1 MTARCDDVVARDAH
15 DGQAL
20 ARDLRDQVVAIEGKI
35 DRLLDS
41 HLDGLI
47 AKDEYATK
55 KQSLLNRKIDL
66 AEKLSQI
73 SRKGNYWLEPMRTFI
88 SEAKQAGIIAL
99 QENLSAKR
107 DFLQKIGSNPRLR
120 ARELVCDLHSPW
132 QILTDSHPRPSGN
145 PSDPIFVLRCSQG
158 RTRTC
163 NPLINSQL
171 LHH

>member
-1 MTARCDDVVARDAH
+1 MAMCDDEVAKDAH

-47 AKDEYATK
+47 AKDEYVAK

-107 DFLQKIGSNPRLR
+107 DFLHKIGSNPRLR
-120 ARELVCDLHSPW
+120 ARELVLTPREPW
-132 QILTDSHPRPSGN
+132 RILTDSHPRPDPSG
-145 PSDPIFVLRCSQG
+145 PDFDFVLSCSRG
-158 RTRTC
+158 RIRTY
-163 NPLINSQL
+163 NLIVNSDL
-171 LHH
+171 LYH